1 MSLYYKFKN
10 RDTKT
15 RVQKIKEELNS
26 NLDNQS
32 KDEKSKFKLPSDP
45 GKDPSSPLRQ
55 LGVTDTFAGVRA
67 SNNFTKKK
75 IIGESIMPNVLPI
88 KQIILESDFLRN
100 RPMLSASMAAGLGG
114 LATYDYMKTNPS
126 SVGNYLDSKI
136 NQVKNIQLPT
146 IGHTQTLGEKISDGL
161 SKIKHNIDSQRAYNT
176 AHLKPRAAD
185 SMPSLKLNS
194 SPTMGATSQM
204 DNLSTMVD

>member
-1 MSLYYKFKN
+1 MSIYYRFKN

-15 RVQKIKEELNS
+15 RVQKIKDKLELDL
-26 NLDNQS
+26 NLNKQ
-32 KDEKSKFKLPSDP
+32 ESKFKLPSDP

-75 IIGESIMPNVLPI
+75 IIGESVSIQLPI
-88 KQIILESDFLRN
+88 KQILLESDFLRN
-100 RPMLSASMAAGLGG
+100 RPLLSASMAAGLGG

-136 NQVKNIQLPT
+136 NQVKNIHMPT
-146 IGHTQTLGEKISDGL
+146 LGHTPTLGEKIGEGL
-161 SKIKHNIDSQRAYNT
+161 SKIKHNIDNQRAYNT
-176 AHLKPRAAD
+176 AHLRPRAAD
-185 SMPSLKLNS
+185 SMPSIKVNS
-194 SPTMGATSQM
+194 VPTPTMNATSQM